1 MNKQDINNLF
11 YKNAIEREI
20 EERKNPQKTAD
31 YMLADKLR
39 QELFDCLGV
48 ESYYFTDLCYRTIID
63 DKCVPILCKY
73 IPLFNHK
80 GFSEE
85 LITQQFWRKGNK
97 DCSAFLKNWY
107 YELVQKDAFDEKS
120 TLENTLDNALIKIQ
134 DKNEIPFL
142 LELIKEKNRFPFTM
156 AMLGR
161 WKVEEAK
168 PIIIRRLE
176 TDKSKT
182 QAIRALGYYKDKS
195 TIPLIEKYINDDKIG
210 VRKEAKNVINRLK
223 KL

>member
-120 TLENTLDNALIKIQ
+120 TLENTLDNAFIKIQ

-161 WKVEEAK
+161 WKVEAAK

>member
-120 TLENTLDNALIKIQ
+120 TLENTLDNAFIKIQ

>member
-63 DKCVPILCKY
+63 DKCVPILSKY

-107 YELVQKDAFDEKS
+107 YELGFHSQWQCWEDGK
-120 TLENTLDNALIKIQ
+120 
-134 DKNEIPFL
+134 
-142 LELIKEKNRFPFTM
+142 
-156 AMLGR
+156 
-161 WKVEEAK
+161 WKRQNQLSSE
-168 PIIIRRLE
+168 
-176 TDKSKT
+176 D
-182 QAIRALGYYKDKS
+182 
-195 TIPLIEKYINDDKIG
+195 
-210 VRKEAKNVINRLK
+210 
-223 KL
+223 